1 MRPTDTKK
9 FTPIF
14 DFIEIGGEASS
25 DGNGWASEAG
35 GDAVER
41 ITLPCGG
48 RFYVRSL
55 CSLKR
60 DARDEIWHLGHRCG
74 EGREREVGSFRLDQA
89 LVLRWGHLLARGLV
103 L

>member
-1 MRPTDTKK
+1 MRPTETKK

-48 RFYVRSL
+48 RFYVRSFVL
-55 CSLKR
+55 LK
-60 DARDEIWHLGHRCG
+60 
-74 EGREREVGSFRLDQA
+74 EVLEMRFGT
-89 LVLRWGHLLARGLV
+89 WGIDVGKAVRGK
-103 L
+103 